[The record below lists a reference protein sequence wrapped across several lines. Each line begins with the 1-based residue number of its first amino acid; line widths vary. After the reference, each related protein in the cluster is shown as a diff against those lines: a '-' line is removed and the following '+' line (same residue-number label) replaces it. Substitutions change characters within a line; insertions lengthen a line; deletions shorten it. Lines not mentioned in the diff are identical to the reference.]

1 MVIAGQET
9 TKRNGARR
17 VARPDHHHFRL
28 GHTMY
33 KPLLSLLALLTIPS
47 LAVAQAP
54 TAKPAEKPIQDAVLK
69 LHTLFGEAWEQDMQ
83 ASPMFATQVGDNR
96 FNHRLARISEAEQL
110 VRLKQREQILARA
123 KAIPREELL
132 RQDQINR
139 EIFIQLLENEI
150 NELNSESYLIPI
162 TNREGFHI
170 SFPELAKQVP
180 LKTVADYENYVARLN
195 DFGRYADEHI
205 ALMREG
211 IKRGFT
217 LPSVVLEGYDETIRP
232 HIVERPEDSLL
243 FSAFTTFPKSM
254 AQSQQKRL
262 TAKGR
267 KAIQDQVSPAYQR
280 FLDFMVGEYIP
291 SARGSIGAS
300 ALPNGRQFYRSRVK
314 KYTTLDV
321 TPEQVH
327 QTGLREVARIKT
339 EMLAII
345 KKVGF
350 DGDFHAFVKHLR
362 SSPKFYAKTPEQLK
376 KEIAYV
382 LKRMDGELPRLFKTL
397 PRTPYGIR
405 EVPSYIAPKTT
416 AAYYSIPAGD
426 GSQAGFYYINTFNLK
441 SRPLYQIEAL
451 SLHEAVPGHHLQL
464 ALQQE
469 LGELPM
475 FRRFAGFTV
484 FVEGWALYSERLG
497 LEVGFYTDPY
507 SDFGRLSYEMWR
519 ACRLVVDP
527 GMHYLGWSRQQAIA
541 FMADNTALS
550 EHNIVAEVDRYIAW
564 PGQAL
569 AYKTGEMRIRQLRTK
584 AERQLGAAF
593 DIREFHDAVLLSG
606 SVPLS
611 VLEENIDA
619 FIERVAAEQTP
630 DAGKTGSDN

>member
-1 MVIAGQET
+1 MKKQLACLLALIALTVANSLAATAAVGQET
-9 TKRNGARR
+9 PALTGREL
-17 VARPDHHHFRL
+17 HRL
-28 GHTMY
+28 FDE
-33 KPLLSLLALLTIPS
+33 S
-47 LAVAQAP
+47 
-54 TAKPAEKPIQDAVLK
+54 
-69 LHTLFGEAWEQDMQ
+69 WEQDMQ

-96 FNHRLARISEAEQL
+96 FNHRLGRVSKTDQLARMENKRKL
-110 VRLKQREQILARA
+110 LARA
-123 KAIPREELL
+123 KQISREKLN

-139 EIFIQLLENEI
+139 DIFIQLLENEI
-150 NELNSESYLIPI
+150 NELEFNSFLIPI

-170 SFPELAKQVP
+170 TFPELHKQVP
-180 LKTVADYENYVARLN
+180 LKTVRDYENYIARLK
-195 DFGRYADEHI
+195 DFGRYTDEHI
-205 ALMREG
+205 ALMKEG
-211 IKRGFT
+211 VERGFT
-217 LPSVVLEGYDETIRP
+217 LPAVVLEGYGATIRP
-232 HIVERPEDSLL
+232 HIVKRADDSLL
-243 FSAFTTFPKSM
+243 FEAFASFPKSIGE
-254 AQSQQKRL
+254 AERKRL
-262 TAKGR
+262 TESGR
-267 KAIQDQVSPAYQR
+267 EAIEGYVSPAYQR
-280 FLDFMVGEYIP
+280 FLEFMVDEYIP

-300 ALPNGRQFYRSRVK
+300 ALPNGRSLYRSRVK

-321 TPEQVH
+321 SPEQVH
-327 QTGLREVARIKT
+327 ATGLKEVARIKA
-339 EMLAII
+339 EMFEII

-350 DGDFHAFVKHLR
+350 KGDFREFVKHLR
-362 SSPKFYAKTPEQLK
+362 STPEFYAKTPEQLK
-376 KEIAYV
+376 KEIAFV

-416 AAYYSIPAGD
+416 AAYYSLPAGD
-426 GSQAGFYYINTFNLK
+426 GSQAGFYYINTYNLK

-469 LGELPM
+469 LGELPK

-519 ACRLVVDP
+519 ACRLVVDT

-541 FMADNTALS
+541 YMADNTALS

-569 AYKTGEMRIRQLRTK
+569 AYKTGEMRIRQLRAK
-584 AERQLGAAF
+584 AENELGDAF

-619 FIERVAAEQTP
+619 YINSASANE
-630 DAGKTGSDN
+630 KSDE